1 MAGIGREQVMALTN
15 AYHGAP
21 SGECPKQPPQA
32 PREQPHRDALRA
44 SITDTDAH
52 NASVMAQRHSA
63 QLAWARGWAGGA
75 PEPKNP
81 SSPLQRRPKQPHAA
95 ARQEPDL
102 AYGEAA
108 GLKRGRVRP
117 PRELVY
123 AAEASPGS
131 RGTIIAAIFSR
142 CPAQRTLLTFGLFNA
157 TPDMQK

>member
-1 MAGIGREQVMALTN
+1 MGAQLPLILTAHEN
-15 AYHGAP
+15 P
-21 SGECPKQPPQA
+21 SNSLARAPKQP
-32 PREQPHRDALRA
+32 
-44 SITDTDAH
+44 
-52 NASVMAQRHSA
+52 
-63 QLAWARGWAGGA
+63 
-75 PEPKNP
+75 
-81 SSPLQRRPKQPHAA
+81 RPA

-131 RGTIIAAIFSR
+131 RGSIIAAIFIR

-157 TPDMQK
+157 TPDTLLGMYLTRS